1 MRLCRFLR
9 KFNTVPKALPQRG
22 RHPLLALALLGALVS
37 PALAQAPQD
46 LAELQAQ
53 VTDYLQQYYQTS
65 EIERAKVTV
74 GRLDPRLRLAACPS
88 ALELSHQ
95 DAERRG
101 GNLTVHTRCPGPT
114 PWALYVPAEV
124 AVYRQIAVA
133 SRSLGRGHRLSAGD
147 ITLAVRD
154 TGQLRQGFVTQ
165 AETAVGMALRRPL
178 QAGDPVRLSQL
189 EAPTVVRRGDQVR
202 LKAKT
207 GTITVDT
214 KGTALSDGR
223 VGDQVRVRNDRSE
236 RVVRGRVIGPGTV
249 EVVL

>member
-1 MRLCRFLR
+1 M
-9 KFNTVPKALPQRG
+9 G
-22 RHPLLALALLGALVS
+22 LAWLGAIAL
-37 PALAQAPQD
+37 PALAQAPQE
-46 LAELQAQ
+46 LAAIQTQ
-53 VTDYLQQYYQTS
+53 VTDYLQQYYQS
-65 EIERAKVTV
+65 SDIERTKITV
-74 GRLDPRLRLAACPS
+74 GRLDPRLRLAACQSP
-88 ALELSHQ
+88 LELKHD

-114 PWALYVPAEV
+114 PWSLYVPSEV

-133 SRSLGRGHRLSAGD
+133 SRSLGRGHQLAAGD
-147 ITLAVRD
+147 ITLAVRN

-165 AETAVGMALRRPL
+165 PEAALGMALRRPL

-202 LKAKT
+202 LKART

-223 VGDQVRVRNDRSE
+223 VGEQVRVRNDSSE
-236 RVVRGRVIGPGTV
+236 RVVRGRVIGPGAV

>member
-9 KFNTVPKALPQRG
+9 KFNTPPARFPQRG
-22 RHPLLALALLGALVS
+22 LRPLLGLALLGTLAS
-37 PALAQAPQD
+37 TTQAQAPQD
-46 LAELQAQ
+46 LAAVRAQ

-65 EIERAKVTV
+65 GIERTKVTV
-74 GRLDPRLRLAACPS
+74 GRLDPRLRLAACPA

-124 AVYRQIAVA
+124 SVYRQIAVA
-133 SRSLGRGHRLSAGD
+133 SRSLARGHRLTAGD
-147 ITLAVRD
+147 VTLAVRD
-154 TGQLRQGFVTQ
+154 TGQLRQGFVTHTD
-165 AETAVGMALRRPL
+165 AAIGMALQRPL

-202 LKAKT
+202 LKAST

-249 EVVL
+249 EVLL

>member
-1 MRLCRFLR
+1 MRLCRFLH
-9 KFNTVPKALPQRG
+9 KFSTLFAAAFSTEGRRTLWALV
-22 RHPLLALALLGALVS
+22 LGAIPLA
-37 PALAQAPQD
+37 ALSQAPQD
-46 LAELQAQ
+46 LTLVRTQ
-53 VTDYLQQYYQTS
+53 VTDYLQQYYQTAD
-65 EIERAKVTV
+65 IERVEVTV

-88 ALELSHQ
+88 PLELSHK

-124 AVYRQIAVA
+124 AVYRQIAVT
-133 SRSLGRGHRLSAGD
+133 SRSLGRGHRLNAGD
-147 ITLAVRD
+147 VTLAVRN

-165 AETAVGMALRRPL
+165 PDAIIGMEVRRPL
-178 QAGDPVRLSQL
+178 QAGDPLRLSQL
-189 EAPTVVRRGDQVR
+189 EAATVVRRGDQVR

-207 GTITVDT
+207 GSITVDT

-236 RVVRGRVIGPGTV
+236 RVIRGRVIGPGTV
-249 EVVL
+249 EVIL